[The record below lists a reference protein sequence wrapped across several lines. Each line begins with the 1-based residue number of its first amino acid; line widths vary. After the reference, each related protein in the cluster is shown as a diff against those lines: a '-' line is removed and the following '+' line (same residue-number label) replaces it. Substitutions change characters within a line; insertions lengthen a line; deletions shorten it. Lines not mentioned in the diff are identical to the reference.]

1 MVVGARRRTPVG
13 RGIGAR
19 ELGRASTG
27 SAPVGNPTRP
37 AAERK
42 CWAMRLPNLAKEW
55 ADRMEKRGL
64 PGRKVVKTFM
74 DEARAMKVSI
84 AQPGPG

>member
-1 MVVGARRRTPVG
+1 
-13 RGIGAR
+13 
-19 ELGRASTG
+19 
-27 SAPVGNPTRP
+27 
-37 AAERK
+37 
-42 CWAMRLPNLAKEW
+42 MRLPNLAKEW

-84 AQPGPG
+84 ARHWDRE